1 MRQNVSTIPLGEV
14 RERTAIAAR
23 RGRAGDS
30 TRTRIMCAALGSGA
44 IYAVYL
50 LFAFLPRHIMQPKI
64 YLFGALGGG
73 ILAPILYTFGVV
85 TLFALAAVVWRAARD
100 DAGREVRLWALA
112 PPVIFATLLL
122 LTMPLTSRDI
132 FFYTMSGRVLSI
144 YGQNPYLVAPSSFP
158 DDPLF
163 GFSNWPDYTSPY
175 GPIWLLVSGG
185 LTRLAGD
192 DITRSVLL
200 LKLVAVGGYLACGG
214 LIGAILRARGRAAL
228 SGMVFWLW
236 NPLVLIE
243 FAGAGHND
251 VLMLAGLLLGLWLY
265 LRGWL
270 RLACAAVA
278 LAAMVKLVA
287 LVVLPI
293 LLWHHIT
300 SLADWRARAWETARL
315 AWPPS
320 IVAALCLG
328 PFWAGAAT
336 LGPVKE
342 SDHYYSSA
350 AHIARIM
357 LEWFIAPRPAGE
369 LVKGTI
375 VAILLIGY
383 ALILRRTP
391 GDDRRL
397 LAACTSALLLLIVLW
412 PFFVPWYCAWAVATV
427 ATLGSGRVGRRVLVL
442 CLGASL
448 SYLFQLYLPVRMTT
462 SVEFRSTLSALLIFC
477 PFAISLLPWD
487 AWFRRLRRDSGG
499 VSLAPALD

>member
-1 MRQNVSTIPLGEV
+1 
-14 RERTAIAAR
+14 
-23 RGRAGDS
+23 
-30 TRTRIMCAALGSGA
+30 MCAALGSGL

-50 LFAFLPRHIMQPKI
+50 LFAFLPRHIRQPKTH
-64 YLFGALGGG
+64 LFNALGNGAL
-73 ILAPILYTFGVV
+73 APLLYTLGVIA
-85 TLFALAAVVWRAARD
+85 LFALAVIVWRAARD
-100 DAGREVRLWALA
+100 DAGWEVRLWALA

-144 YGQNPYLVAPSSFP
+144 YGQNPYTVAPSAFP
-158 DDPLF
+158 HDPLF
-163 GFSNWPDYTSPY
+163 VFSNWPDYTSPY

-200 LKLVAVGGYLACGG
+200 LKLVAVVSYLACGG
-214 LIGAILRARGRAAL
+214 LIGAILRVRGRAAL
-228 SGMVFWLW
+228 PGMVFWLW
-236 NPLVLIE
+236 NPLVLTE

-251 VLMLAGLLLGLWLY
+251 VLMLVGLLLGLWLY

-270 RLACAAVA
+270 RLAFAAVA

-293 LLWHHIT
+293 LLWHRIM
-300 SLADWRARAWETARL
+300 SLAGPRARVWETARL
-315 AWPPS
+315 SWPPA

-357 LEWFIAPRPAGE
+357 LEWTLAPRLAGDI
-369 LVKGTI
+369 VKGTI
-375 VAILLIGY
+375 VAILLVGY
-383 ALILRRTP
+383 ALILWRAP
-391 GDDRRL
+391 GDDNRL
-397 LAACTSALLLLIVLW
+397 LAACTSAMLLLIVLW
-412 PFFVPWYCAWAVATV
+412 PFFVPWYCAWAVALV
-427 ATLGSGRVGRRVLVL
+427 ATLGSGRIGRRVLVL
-442 CLGASL
+442 CLGATL

-477 PFAISLLPWD
+477 PFALSLLPWGT
-487 AWFRRLRRDSGG
+487 WFRRLRRHAPD
-499 VSLAPALD
+499 LAPLPR

>member
-1 MRQNVSTIPLGEV
+1 MR
-14 RERTAIAAR
+14 AAF
-23 RGRAGDS
+23 
-30 TRTRIMCAALGSGA
+30 GSGL

-50 LFAFLPRHIMQPKI
+50 FFAFLPRHIMQPKT
-64 YLFGALGGG
+64 YLFNALGGG
-73 ILAPILYTFGVV
+73 ALSPILYTLGVI
-85 TLFALAAVVWRAARD
+85 TLFALATVVWRAVRD
-100 DAGREVRLWALA
+100 DAGWEVRLWVLA
-112 PPVIFATLLL
+112 PPVIFALLLL

-132 FFYTMSGRVLSI
+132 FFYIMSGRVLSI
-144 YGQNPYLVAPSSFP
+144 YGQNPYTVAPSAFP
-158 DDPLF
+158 NDPLF
-163 GFSNWPDYTSPY
+163 VFSNWPDYTSPY

-228 SGMVFWLW
+228 PGMVFWLW
-236 NPLVLIE
+236 NPLMLIE

-251 VLMLAGLLLGLWLY
+251 VLMLVGLLLGLWLY
-265 LRGWL
+265 LRGWF
-270 RLACAAVA
+270 RLAFAAVA

-287 LVVLPI
+287 LVVLP
-293 LLWHHIT
+293 LLLCHRVM
-300 SLADWRARAWETARL
+300 SLVGWRARARETGRL
-315 AWPPS
+315 AWPPAL
-320 IVAALCLG
+320 VAALFLG

-342 SDHYYSSA
+342 SDYYYSSG

-357 LEWFIAPRPAGE
+357 LEWFLAPRPAGE
-369 LVKGTI
+369 IVKGMV
-375 VAILLIGY
+375 VAILLVGY
-383 ALILRRTP
+383 ALILWRTP
-391 GDDRRL
+391 GDEGRL
-397 LAACTSALLLLIVLW
+397 LAACTSAMLLLIVLW
-412 PFFVPWYCAWAVATV
+412 PFFLPWYCAWAVAMV

-477 PFAISLLPWD
+477 PFAISLLPWGN
-487 AWFRRLRRDSGG
+487 WFRRLRRHQAPD
-499 VSLAPALD
+499 LAPLFR

>member
-1 MRQNVSTIPLGEV
+1 MSIIPLGEV
-14 RERTAIAAR
+14 RERPALATRRAR
-23 RGRAGDS
+23 ARAS
-30 TRTRIMCAALGSGA
+30 TRTRIVRAALGSGL
-44 IYAVYL
+44 IYTVYL
-50 LFAFLPRHIMQPKI
+50 CFAFLPRYILQPKVH
-64 YLFGALGGG
+64 LFNALGNGP
-73 ILAPILYTFGVV
+73 LSPILYTLGVG
-85 TLFALAAVVWRAARD
+85 TLFALATVVWRAARD
-100 DAGREVRLWALA
+100 DAGWEVRLWALA
-112 PPVIFATLLL
+112 PPVVFAALLL

-144 YGQNPYLVAPSSFP
+144 YGQNPYTVAPSAFP
-158 DDPLF
+158 NDPLF
-163 GFSNWPDYTSPY
+163 VFSNWPDYTSPY
-175 GPIWLLVSGG
+175 GPIWLLISGG

-228 SGMVFWLW
+228 PGMVFWLW

-265 LRGWL
+265 LRGWF
-270 RLACAAVA
+270 RLAFAAVA

-293 LLWHHIT
+293 LLWHRIMART
-300 SLADWRARAWETARL
+300 DWHTRAWETARL
-315 AWPPS
+315 AWPPA

-357 LEWFIAPRPAGE
+357 LEWFLMPRPAGE
-369 LVKGTI
+369 IVKGTI
-375 VAILLIGY
+375 AAILLVGY

-391 GDDRRL
+391 GDDNSL
-397 LAACTSALLLLIVLW
+397 LAACTSAMLLLIVLW
-412 PFFVPWYCAWAVATV
+412 PFFVPWYCAWAVALV

-442 CLGASL
+442 CLGATL

-477 PFAISLLPWD
+477 PFAISLLPWGD
-487 AWFRRLRRDSGG
+487 WLGRLRRDTS
-499 VSLAPALD
+499 ATPPTPPAIG

>member
-1 MRQNVSTIPLGEV
+1 MAIIPLEEV
-14 RERTAIAAR
+14 RERPAR
-23 RGRAGDS
+23 VVRHDSRARASARARLLRAG
-30 TRTRIMCAALGSGA
+30 LGSGL
-44 IYAVYL
+44 IYGFYL
-50 LFAFLPRHIMQPKI
+50 LFAFLPRHIMRPKI
-64 YLFGALGGG
+64 SLFGALGGG
-73 ILAPILYTFGVV
+73 TLAPILYTLGVV
-85 TLFALAAVVWRAARD
+85 ALFALATVAWRAARD
-100 DAGREVRLWALA
+100 DADREVRLWALA
-112 PPVIFATLLL
+112 PPVAFALILL

-132 FFYTMSGRVLSI
+132 FFYTMSGRVLSV
-144 YGQNPYLVAPSSFP
+144 YGRNPYTVAPSAFP
-158 DDPLF
+158 NDPLF
-163 GFSNWPDYTSPY
+163 AFSNWPDYTSPY

-192 DITRSVLL
+192 DIVRSVLL

-228 SGMVFWLW
+228 PGMVFWLW

-265 LRGWL
+265 LRG
-270 RLACAAVA
+270 RLGLAFATVA

-293 LLWHHIT
+293 LLWHRLMA
-300 SLADWRARAWETARL
+300 LADWRARAWETARL
-315 AWPPS
+315 AWPPA

-328 PFWAGAAT
+328 PFWVGAAT

-342 SDHYYSSA
+342 ADHYYSSA

-357 LEWFIAPRPAGE
+357 LEWTLAPRPAGDI
-369 LVKGTI
+369 VRGAI
-375 VAILLIGY
+375 VAILLLGY

-391 GDDRRL
+391 GDDGRL
-397 LAACTSALLLLIVLW
+397 LAACASAMLLLIVLW

-442 CLGASL
+442 CLGACL
-448 SYLFQLYLPVRMTT
+448 SYLFQLYLPVRMTS

-477 PFAISLLPWD
+477 PFFISLLPWG
-487 AWFRRLRRDSGG
+487 AWFRRPRRDTG
-499 VSLAPALD
+499 AATIAPPALG

>member
-1 MRQNVSTIPLGEV
+1 MR
-14 RERTAIAAR
+14 
-23 RGRAGDS
+23 
-30 TRTRIMCAALGSGA
+30 AALGSGV
-44 IYAVYL
+44 IYGIYL

-73 ILAPILYTFGVV
+73 ILAPILYTLAIGL
-85 TLFALAAVVWRAARD
+85 LFILATVVWRAARD
-100 DAGREVRLWALA
+100 DAGREVWLWTLA
-112 PPVIFATLLL
+112 PPVIFALILL

-132 FFYTMSGRVLSI
+132 FFYTMSGRILSI
-144 YGQNPYLVAPSSFP
+144 YGRNPYMVAPSAFP
-158 DDPLF
+158 NDPLF

-175 GPIWLLVSGG
+175 GPIWLLISGG

-200 LKLVAVGGYLACGG
+200 LKLIAVGGYLACGG
-214 LIGAILRARGRAAL
+214 LIGAILRTRGRAVL
-228 SGMVFWLW
+228 PGMVFWLW

-251 VLMLAGLLLGLWLY
+251 VLMLVGLLLGLWLY

-270 RLACAAVA
+270 RLAFAAVA

-293 LLWHHIT
+293 LLWHRVT
-300 SLADWRARAWETARL
+300 ALAGWRARAWETARL
-315 AWPPS
+315 AWPP
-320 IVAALCLG
+320 VLVGALCLG

-336 LGPVKE
+336 LGPLKE

-350 AHIARIM
+350 GHIARIM
-357 LEWFIAPRPAGE
+357 LEWFLAPRPAGE
-369 LVKGTI
+369 IVRGTI

-383 ALILRRTP
+383 ALILWRTP
-391 GDDRRL
+391 GDDNRL
-397 LAACTSALLLLIVLW
+397 LAACTSAMLLLIVLW
-412 PFFVPWYCAWAVATV
+412 PFFVPWYCAWAVAMV
-427 ATLGSGRVGRRVLVL
+427 ATLGSGRVGRRVLIL

-477 PFAISLLPWD
+477 PFAISLLPWG
-487 AWFRRLRRDSGG
+487 AWFGRLRRERKI
-499 VSLAPALD
+499 VPLAPSLD

>member
-1 MRQNVSTIPLGEV
+1 VSIIPLGEA
-14 RERTAIAAR
+14 RERPAIAALRPRSGDAARARIR
-23 RGRAGDS
+23 R
-30 TRTRIMCAALGSGA
+30 AACGSGL

-50 LFAFLPRHIMQPKI
+50 LFAFLPRHIMHPRI

-73 ILAPILYTFGVV
+73 ALAPVLYTLGVV
-85 TLFALAAVVWRAARD
+85 TLFALAAIVWRAARD
-100 DAGREVRLWALA
+100 DAGRGVRVWALA
-112 PPVIFATLLL
+112 PPIIFATLLL

-132 FFYTMSGRVLSI
+132 FFYIMSGRVLGV
-144 YGQNPYLVAPSSFP
+144 YGQNPYLVAPSAFP

-163 GFSNWPDYTSPY
+163 VFSNWPDYTSPY
-175 GPIWLLVSGG
+175 GPIWLLLSGG

-192 DITRSVLL
+192 DIVRSVLL

-214 LIGAILRARGRAAL
+214 LIGAILRARGRATL
-228 SGMVFWLW
+228 PGVVFWLW

-251 VLMLAGLLLGLWLY
+251 VLMLVGLLLGLRLY

-270 RLACAAVA
+270 RLAFAAVA

-293 LLWHHIT
+293 LLWHRVA
-300 SLADWRARAWETARL
+300 SLGAWRARAREIVRL
-315 AWPPS
+315 AWPLA

-328 PFWAGAAT
+328 PFWAGAST
-336 LGPVKE
+336 FGPLKE

-350 AHIARIM
+350 GHIARIM
-357 LEWFIAPRPAGE
+357 LEWFLAPRPAGE
-369 LVKGTI
+369 IVKGTI
-375 VAILLIGY
+375 VAILLVGY

-391 GDDRRL
+391 GDDTRL
-397 LAACTSALLLLIVLW
+397 LAACTSATLLLLVLW
-412 PFFVPWYCAWAVATV
+412 PFFVPWYCTWAVAMV

-477 PFAISLLPWD
+477 PFAISLLPWGD
-487 AWFRRLRRDSGG
+487 WFRRIRHTPEPAP
-499 VSLAPALD
+499 LAPPSLG